1 MVKATGVIWALTT
14 ADPIVAFSIETER
27 RPFLSSATAGLI
39 AAVANEESPLET
51 NCLLDLPPI
60 TDGCARVYLCRHG
73 QTENNRLGLVQGA
86 RVDPSLNANGRE
98 QARRLGLA
106 IASLQLRPRRIVVS
120 SRLRRAKE
128 TAQVLAQTA
137 TLEISSSPLS
147 CLNEVD
153 FGEFEGKDVN
163 AFRSE
168 MAATFGAWAA
178 GAIDKRTG
186 DGAESGREVLE
197 RIAVALETAA
207 AEPRRSNSNS
217 LVAVTHSTFLR
228 VLLAVVDEQ
237 PLVAS
242 GLAKVENGS
251 INILDINIEGKR
263 QTITNKSRIFTGG
276 SSNDLQLDFPETQ
289 LIRRNEVRH
298 LGGMSMNNVLTF

>member
-153 FGEFEGKDVN
+153 FGEFEGKGVC
-163 AFRSE
+163 
-168 MAATFGAWAA
+168 
-178 GAIDKRTG
+178 K
-186 DGAESGREVLE
+186 
-197 RIAVALETAA
+197 
-207 AEPRRSNSNS
+207 
-217 LVAVTHSTFLR
+217 
-228 VLLAVVDEQ
+228 
-237 PLVAS
+237 
-242 GLAKVENGS
+242 
-251 INILDINIEGKR
+251 
-263 QTITNKSRIFTGG
+263 
-276 SSNDLQLDFPETQ
+276 
-289 LIRRNEVRH
+289 
-298 LGGMSMNNVLTF
+298 